1 MKTQPEGR
9 DGRAIRRFCKPQSK
23 EEERISYQDSR
34 AFPISLFSAAPQG
47 QRYQRPSMSGIP
59 CDAAKAGC
67 REKDRLGKG
76 GKPSHGGSMISA
88 IRKALTQFLTDPRLW
103 LIVAACAVVSL
114 LCFAGLWWG
123 VNEGLSW
130 LGETWPRYAGWLKWG
145 QGTVSFLVVLLL
157 ALLLFP
163 ATFILVASFFQEK
176 VADLVESRYYPEL
189 PSANGAPMKTAV
201 LAALRFFLLMLTVNV
216 IALPFYLA
224 LLWVAGSGA
233 ILMLLVN
240 GLLAGREY
248 YEIVALRRMSRIDMD
263 ASRRQNRGAYFLTGI
278 CIAAMALVPVINL
291 LAPVL
296 GIAIMVHIYHGRRD

>member
-1 MKTQPEGR
+1 
-9 DGRAIRRFCKPQSK
+9 
-23 EEERISYQDSR
+23 
-34 AFPISLFSAAPQG
+34 
-47 QRYQRPSMSGIP
+47 
-59 CDAAKAGC
+59 
-67 REKDRLGKG
+67 
-76 GKPSHGGSMISA
+76 MISA

-103 LIVAACAVVSL
+103 LIVAGCAVVSL

-123 VNEGLSW
+123 VNEGVAW
-130 LGETWPRYAGWLKWG
+130 VAQTWPKYAGWLKWG

-201 LAALRFFLLMLTVNV
+201 LAALRFFLLMLTVNL

-248 YEIVALRRMSRIDMD
+248 YEIVALRRMSRFDMD
-263 ASRRQNRGAYFLTGI
+263 ASRRLNRGAYFLTGV
-278 CIAAMALVPVINL
+278 CIAAMALVPGLNL

-296 GIAIMVHIYHGRRD
+296 GIAIMVHTFHGRRD